1 MIALIIANIALVVL
15 DGLDIVSTLIGVYRN
30 KSPII
35 IKEAKAL
42 RSYYE
47 EKLRNAENMAEKA
60 KRDCKEYKSL
70 YDHELETRRE
80 TDEKRREANDIERR
94 NGELILRV
102 SKLEGELSS
111 CEDRIETMA
120 KENTELKKKI
130 KELSK
135 PAKKGKNERAK
146 N

>member
-15 DGLDIVSTLIGVYRN
+15 DGLDIVASLIGVYKN
-30 KSPII
+30 KRPII

-47 EKLRNAENMAEKA
+47 EKLKDAENMAEKA
-60 KRDCKEYKSL
+60 KRDCKEYKRL
-70 YDHELETRRE
+70 YESELETRRE
-80 TDEKRREANDIERR
+80 ADEKRREADGIERR

-120 KENTELKKKI
+120 KENDELKKKI
-130 KELSK
+130 KALSK
-135 PAKKGKNERAK
+135 PVNKEKK
-146 N
+146 

>member
-1 MIALIIANIALVVL
+1 MIVLIITNIILAVVV
-15 DGLDIVSTLIGVYRN
+15 GLAIILSLAEDARN

-47 EKLRNAENMAEKA
+47 EKLKNAENMAEKA

-70 YDHELETRRE
+70 YEHELEIREETR
-80 TDEKRREANDIERR
+80 EKRREADDIERR

-130 KELSK
+130 KELRK
-135 PAKKGKNERAK
+135 PAKKGKE
-146 N
+146 